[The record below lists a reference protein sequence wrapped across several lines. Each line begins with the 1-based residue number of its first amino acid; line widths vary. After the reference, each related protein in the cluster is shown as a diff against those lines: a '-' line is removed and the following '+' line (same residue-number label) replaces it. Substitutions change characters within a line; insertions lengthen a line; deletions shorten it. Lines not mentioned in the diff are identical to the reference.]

1 MGLVDDKILLKAIR
15 KLDQDALTSVF
26 EQYAPLVYKYALRVC
41 HSPLEADDVV
51 GEVFSRLVDC
61 LGKGTGPHEN
71 LRAYLYQTAYH
82 VIVDN
87 ARRRKYDASP
97 DELLQIHQMEDSIQK
112 EAETRHNLQI
122 LQAAIHS
129 ALSEDQKHVII
140 LRFLEGF
147 NLQETATILGK
158 GVNNI
163 KVIQNRAL
171 AKLRQAFDSTDFEAK
186 L

>member
-1 MGLVDDKILLKAIR
+1 MDDTILLKAIQ
-15 KLDQDALTSVF
+15 KLDQAALTSVF

-51 GEVFSRLVDC
+51 GEVFSRLVDG
-61 LGKGTGPHEN
+61 LGKGIGPREN

-82 VIVDN
+82 LIIDN
-87 ARRRKYDASP
+87 ARRRKYYASP
-97 DELLQIHQMEDSIQK
+97 DELLQIRQDEDSIQE
-112 EAETRHNLQI
+112 EAETHHNLQI

-129 ALSEDQKHVII
+129 NLSEDQKHVII

-147 NLQETATILGK
+147 DLQETAAILGK
-158 GVNNI
+158 DVNNI

-171 AKLRQAFDSTDFEAK
+171 AKLRKVFDSTDFEAK
-186 L
+186 S